1 MQLHFYITGNM
12 NEVLKQRTD
21 HIKKVVKIHGVQSPA
36 THASK
41 FQPWIVKKSTGHPQS
56 GY

>member
-1 MQLHFYITGNM
+1 M

-21 HIKKVVKIHGVQSPA
+21 HIKKVVKKHGVQSPA

-41 FQPWIVKKSTGHPQS
+41 FQPLIVKKSTGHPQS